1 MMLQIDDYSQ
11 SALLIID
18 VQNDFCPGGSL
29 EVKDGH
35 RIVPVINRIM
45 NIFGKVAATQDWH
58 PQNHVSFASN
68 HPGKNPFDIIDL
80 PGVEGKQV
88 LWPDHCIQ
96 GTRGADFHPDLDSAG
111 IDVIIRKGRNENLD
125 SYSAFYENDRCT
137 PTGLGFYLKGLQV
150 KQLFLTG
157 LATDVCVF
165 YSAMDAVRLAFES
178 IYLIEDAARGID
190 TPQGSLEERLN
201 DMKQAGVKIIHSAEL
216 SPHEQ

>member
-1 MMLQIDDYSQ
+1 M
-11 SALLIID
+11 
-18 VQNDFCPGGSL
+18 
-29 EVKDGH
+29 
-35 RIVPVINRIM
+35 
-45 NIFGKVAATQDWH
+45 
-58 PQNHVSFASN
+58 
-68 HPGKNPFDIIDL
+68 
-80 PGVEGKQV
+80 
-88 LWPDHCIQ
+88 
-96 GTRGADFHPDLDSAG
+96 
-111 IDVIIRKGRNENLD
+111 
-125 SYSAFYENDRCT
+125 
-137 PTGLGFYLKGLQV
+137 